1 MIVFENVSPVSSVA
15 ETIIRAY
22 MFEVVS
28 RYHGRAATPE
38 ELEQALCDEPWN
50 DLEGSTG
57 VLLVAFDEGV
67 PVACGG
73 LRFEGDGV
81 DATAELTKLFTVEKR
96 RGEGIGSRLLL
107 RLEDAARNRDA
118 QLLRLDSRSGLA
130 EACRLYERLGFEQV
144 PPFNE
149 EKYSDRWYS
158 KVLV

>member
-28 RYHGRAATPE
+28 RYHGRAATLE
-38 ELEQALCDEPWN
+38 EIEQALRDEPWN

-57 VLLVAFDEGV
+57 LLLVAFDEGV

-73 LRFEGDGV
+73 LRFNADG
-81 DATAELTKLFTVEKR
+81 ATAELTKLFTVEKR

-107 RLEDAARNRDA
+107 RLEDAARSRDA
-118 QLLRLDSRSGLA
+118 QVLRLDTRASLS

-158 KVLV
+158 KVLAK

>member
-28 RYHGRAATPE
+28 RYHGRAATPDE
-38 ELEQALCDEPWN
+38 IEQALADEPWG

-57 VLLVAFDEGV
+57 VFLVAFDEGV
-67 PVACGG
+67 PVACAG
-73 LRFEGDGV
+73 LRFDGDT
-81 DATAELTKLFTVEKR
+81 AIAELTKLFTVEKR

-107 RLEDAARNRDA
+107 RLEETARGRGSQA
-118 QLLRLDSRSGLA
+118 LRLDTRSSLS

-149 EKYSDRWYS
+149 ERYSDRWYS
-158 KVLV
+158 KVLA